1 MREQRRGES
10 SPSWHLVWREAKP
23 VPALQPHKFTEDEN
37 SHQHHQLFLTGTTE
51 GQSREGLSPSPL
63 FFGEFIKCLGLI
75 VGAIFCCLNSP
86 CHSFSPCALVCE
98 ASLGDN
104 YAPSGNLWGRCEPA
118 RQKYDIFNQ
127 LFHSLAPASAPC
139 PANLT
144 RAPVKEAF

>member
-1 MREQRRGES
+1 MREQRKGES

-23 VPALQPHKFTEDEN
+23 APVFLPHKCREAEN
-37 SHQHHQLFLTGTTE
+37 LHQRHQLFLTGTAE
-51 GQSREGLSPSPL
+51 GQTREGLSPSLL

-75 VGAIFCCLNSP
+75 AGAIFCCQNSP
-86 CHSFSPCALVCE
+86 CHCSSPSAPACE

-118 RQKYDIFNQ
+118 KQKYDIFNQ